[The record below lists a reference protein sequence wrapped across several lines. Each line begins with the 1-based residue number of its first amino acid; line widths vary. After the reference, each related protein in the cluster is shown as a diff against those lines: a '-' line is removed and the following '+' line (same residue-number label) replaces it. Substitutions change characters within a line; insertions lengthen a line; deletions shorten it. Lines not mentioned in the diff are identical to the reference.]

1 MFSNN
6 FSKNL
11 LIIFLFISQNSSA
24 LVVDFDDLILNEDS
38 FASLPEN
45 ANFTS
50 RGVNFTTGYD
60 STYGSWNN
68 FTFSNRTDTTTP
80 GYLNDRSAIT
90 GSGIGLGQDNY
101 AVAYVDSYN
110 SINPTI
116 NFNNITQV
124 NSVYFT
130 NTTYAYL
137 AMKNG
142 NDGYLGLTPFDS
154 EDYFTLSINGLDQ
167 NGNVLLTQYFSL
179 ADDANVVDSWQ
190 QVDLSG
196 LGFVYGL
203 SFDLT
208 SSDISPWGMNTPAYF
223 AMDNLEIQPIPAP
236 PALILFGSAILFMAS
251 FKRK

>member
-1 MFSNN
+1 MLYL
-6 FSKNL
+6 SKVL
-11 LIIFLFISQNSSA
+11 FFIFYFLFLSNYSYA
-24 LVVDFDDLILNEDS
+24 LIVDFDDLELSENS

-45 ANFTS
+45 INFTS

-68 FTFSNRTDTTTP
+68 FTFSNKIDTTSA

-90 GSGIGLGQDNY
+90 GSGAGLGQDNY

-116 NFNNITQV
+116 IFNDITKV

-137 AMKNG
+137 AMKDG

-154 EDYFTLSINGLDQ
+154 EDYFTLTINGLSQD
-167 NGNVLLTQYFSL
+167 GSILDTQIFSL
-179 ADDANVVDSWQ
+179 ADGTNIVNDWQ
-190 QVDLSG
+190 QADLSS

-203 SFDLT
+203 SFDLI
-208 SSDISPWGMNTPAYF
+208 SSDVGPWGMNTPAYF
-223 AMDNLEIQPIPAP
+223 AMDSLDIQPIPV
-236 PALILFGSAILFMAS
+236 PATLILFGSALTIMAS
-251 FKRK
+251 IKRF